1 MSSSRSNPL
10 PPLSD
15 DESFALL
22 DDGLAPNNDA
32 RSRLFTG
39 LCAEIICTRTEDIEH
54 RFNEIAAAGAAGRH
68 VVALFDYEL
77 GHALEKRL
85 AQHVPDARSLF
96 RALVFNQ
103 CRRLGAAETAAF
115 IETQLKRQPQQPCG
129 IAALRPNVSR
139 ERYTACMQR
148 IHGYIDAGDVY
159 QINFTFKLLFDYF
172 GDPLALYSA
181 LRARQPVA
189 YGALIRL
196 PDRSTVLSFSP
207 ELFFRR
213 DAAAGTIIAK
223 PMKGTAKRGINP
235 EEDAF
240 RGAALAQDTKNRAEN
255 VMIVDLLR
263 NDLGRIAR
271 PGSVQVERLFEIEP
285 YPTLLQMTSTIRA
298 QVDPDRTPAELL
310 RALFPCGS
318 ITGAPKVRAME
329 IINELERAPRGLY
342 TGAIGHFAP
351 NANVVCSVVI
361 RTLVLDGHGHG
372 EMGVGGGIVYD
383 SDADDE
389 YAECLLKAS
398 FLSEHDPGFA
408 LIETL
413 RCEPQHGYQ
422 RLAAHVARVAAS
434 AAYFGF
440 ACDRA
445 AILLALETH
454 RRGFDPTAA
463 HRVRLT
469 LDKRGRID
477 ITSAPFAAA
486 AAAPEP
492 QPVIVSPHRTRAGD
506 LLLRHKTTARALYN
520 AELARAQAAGC
531 FDALFANERGE
542 VTEGARSNVFVKLDG
557 RWYTP
562 PVSCSLLPGVMRAAV
577 LADPAF
583 GATERV
589 ITLDEL
595 DGAQALILTNSV
607 RGSVPARIVAD
618 TRATR

>member
-1 MSSSRSNPL
+1 
-10 PPLSD
+10 
-15 DESFALL
+15 
-22 DDGLAPNNDA
+22 
-32 RSRLFTG
+32 
-39 LCAEIICTRTEDIEH
+39 
-54 RFNEIAAAGAAGRH
+54 
-68 VVALFDYEL
+68 
-77 GHALEKRL
+77 
-85 AQHVPDARSLF
+85 PDARSLF

-115 IETQLKRQPQQPCG
+115 IETQLERLPRQPCG
-129 IAALRPNVSR
+129 VAALRPNVSR
-139 ERYTACMQR
+139 ERYAACMQR
-148 IHGYIDAGDVY
+148 IHDYIDAGDVY
-159 QINFTFKLLFDYF
+159 QINFTLKLLFDYF
-172 GDPLALYSA
+172 GDPLALYGA

-189 YGALIRL
+189 YGAFIRL
-196 PDRSTVLSFSP
+196 PDHSAVLSFSP

-213 DAAAGTIIAK
+213 DAASGTIIAK
-223 PMKGTAKRGINP
+223 PMKGTAKRGVNP

-240 RGAALAQDTKNRAEN
+240 RGAALAQDAKNRAEN

-298 QVDPDRTPAELL
+298 QVDSDRTPADLL

-329 IINELERAPRGLY
+329 IINELEGAPRGLY

-351 NANVVCSVVI
+351 DADVVCNVVI

-422 RLAAHVARVAAS
+422 RLDAHLMRVAVS
-434 AAYFGF
+434 AAYLGF

-445 AILLALETH
+445 AIVLALETH
-454 RRGFDPTAA
+454 RRGFDPAGA

-469 LDKRGRID
+469 LDKRGRIE
-477 ITSAPFAAA
+477 ITSAPLAATA
-486 AAAPEP
+486 DTQP
-492 QPVIVSPHRTRAGD
+492 QPIIVSPHRTRAGD
-506 LLLRHKTTARALYN
+506 PLLRHKTTARALYN
-520 AELARAQAAGC
+520 AELARAQRAGC

-542 VTEGARSNVFVKLDG
+542 VAEGARSNVFVKLDG

-562 PVSCSLLPGVMRAAV
+562 PVSCGLLPGVMRAAV

-595 DGAQALILTNSV
+595 DSAQALILTNSV
-607 RGSVPARIVAD
+607 RGSVPARIVED
-618 TRATR
+618 TGDTP

>member
-1 MSSSRSNPL
+1 MSSSRSSPL
-10 PPLSD
+10 PTLSG
-15 DESFALL
+15 DEPFALL
-22 DDGLAPNNDA
+22 DDGLAPDNDA

-39 LCAEIICTRTEDIEH
+39 LRTEIICTRAEEVEH
-54 RFNEIAAAGAAGRH
+54 RFNEIAAACAAGRH

-85 AQHVPDARSLF
+85 AQHLPDARSLF

-103 CRRLGAAETAAF
+103 CRRLDAAETAAF
-115 IETQLKRQPQQPCG
+115 IDTQLKRQPQQPCG
-129 IAALRPNVSR
+129 IAALQPNVSR
-139 ERYTACMQR
+139 ERYAACMQR
-148 IHGYIDAGDVY
+148 IHDYIDAGDVY
-159 QINFTFKLLFDYF
+159 QIDFTFKLLFDYF
-172 GDPLALYSA
+172 GDPLALYGA

-189 YGALIRL
+189 YGAFIRL
-196 PDRSTVLSFSP
+196 PDRSAVLSFSP

-213 DAAAGTIIAK
+213 DAASGTVTAK
-223 PMKGTAKRGINP
+223 PMKGTARRGINP

-240 RGAALAQDTKNRAEN
+240 RGAALAQDAKNRAEN

-263 NDLGRIAR
+263 NDLGRIAQ

-298 QVDPDRTPAELL
+298 QVDPGRTPADLL

-329 IINELERAPRGLY
+329 IINELESAPRGLY

-351 NANVVCSVVI
+351 NSDVVCNVVI
-361 RTLVLDGHGHG
+361 RTLVLDGNGRG

-422 RLAAHVARVAAS
+422 RLDAHLERVAAS
-434 AAYFGF
+434 AAYLGF
-440 ACDRA
+440 ACDRG
-445 AILLALETH
+445 AIVLTLEAH
-454 RRGFDPTAA
+454 RRGLDPAAA

-469 LDKRGRID
+469 LDKRGRIE
-477 ITSAPFAAA
+477 ITSAPLVATIDAQTLQA
-486 AAAPEP
+486 
-492 QPVIVSPHRTRAGD
+492 VIVSQHRTHAGD

-520 AELARAQAAGC
+520 AELARAQSTGC

-542 VTEGARSNVFVKLDG
+542 LTEGARSNVFVKLDG
-557 RWYTP
+557 RWHTP
-562 PVSCSLLPGVMRAAV
+562 PVSCGLLPGVMRAEL
-577 LADPAF
+577 LADSAF
-583 GATERV
+583 GAAERV
-589 ITLDEL
+589 ITLEEL
-595 DGAQALILTNSV
+595 RDAQALILTNSV
-607 RGSVPARIVAD
+607 RGSVPARIVEDPDDAP
-618 TRATR
+618 